1 MTNRTRRF
9 PVRVENEFA
18 RRHGQLIAAATGTVL
33 DLDDPTARALLLD
46 AMNDPEVEARFD
58 AIVSV
63 GQLIRFPDL
72 LSAIRGMER
81 LLVPDGRMSI
91 VEPIDPP
98 GFLATLATSVWAGT
112 RPMRGFHLG
121 RDVAATVRSTG
132 FVIDTIERFAIP
144 AVIYPLRHAVSMSA
158 ARRHVF
164 GSVETGDDVGG
175 NNENS
180 THETTSSPT
189 EATR

>member
-18 RRHGQLIAAATGTVL
+18 RRHGQLIAGATGAVL
-33 DLDDPTARALLLD
+33 DLDDPAARAQLLD
-46 AMNDPEVEARFD
+46 AMNDPDAEARFD

-72 LSAIRGMER
+72 LAAIRGMER
-81 LLVPDGRMSI
+81 LLVSDGRLLI
-91 VEPIDPP
+91 VEPVDPP

-132 FVIDTIERFAIP
+132 FVIDGIERFAIP
-144 AVIYPLRHAVSMSA
+144 AVIYPLRHAVSMGA
-158 ARRHVF
+158 GRRHVF
-164 GSVETGDDVGG
+164 GSAETDEDGSGHSKG
-175 NNENS
+175 
-180 THETTSSPT
+180 T
-189 EATR
+189 A